1 MGSAGEFA
9 SVLLAGAPQRER
21 SLALSAV
28 SPFAVS
34 SRVVLPGLYRERG
47 AGDVP
52 ILVRLLSQGVPPVLE
67 SMTRIGWGFGLHLGS
82 RRSDTEGFR
91 RRRGLAPR
99 LSRPTL
105 WPLRPPQSSLRP
117 AVRAAASYQISRR
130 SFWGS
135 PRETPSAPGSTT
147 WRRGQRGTRAGR
159 PT

>member
-52 ILVRLLSQGVPPVLE
+52 ILVRLLSLGLPPVLE
-67 SMTRIGWGFGLHLGS
+67 SMTRIAG
-82 RRSDTEGFR
+82 
-91 RRRGLAPR
+91 
-99 LSRPTL
+99 
-105 WPLRPPQSSLRP
+105 
-117 AVRAAASYQISRR
+117 VRASLGI
-130 SFWGS
+130 
-135 PRETPSAPGSTT
+135 PSI
-147 WRRGQRGTRAGR
+147 
-159 PT
+159 